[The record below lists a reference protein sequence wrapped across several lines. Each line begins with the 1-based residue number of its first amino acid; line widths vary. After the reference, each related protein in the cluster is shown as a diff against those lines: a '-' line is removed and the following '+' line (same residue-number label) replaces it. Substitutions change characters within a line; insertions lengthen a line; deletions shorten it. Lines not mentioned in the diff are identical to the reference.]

1 MVTGPPRVKEAIEVL
16 KKFNI
21 KANTYVDLGCG
32 DGSIAVEIAKTINA
46 RMTYCIDIDDKALE
60 KAKERGL
67 IIHKADLSIDKIP
80 LNNESVDLV
89 TAFEVIE
96 HLINPD
102 NMLRESNRIL
112 KHGGILLIT
121 TPNLASWVNRIILL
135 LGYQPYNAEV
145 STEIV
150 AGVPWR
156 ARTFAKPSGH
166 IRPYTLKALKE
177 LLKYH
182 GFKVINVKGAPGVE
196 PKELRTIDH
205 ILSKIPSLS
214 RRLIILAQ
222 KP

>member
-1 MVTGPPRVKEAIEVL
+1 MELPRVNEAVKLL
-16 KKFNI
+16 KKFSV
-21 KANTYVDLGCG
+21 KTDVYVDLGCN
-32 DGSIAVEIAKTINA
+32 DGSITVEIARAVNAKTA
-46 RMTYCIDIDDKALE
+46 YCIDIDSEALVKARG
-60 KAKERGL
+60 KGL
-67 IIHKADLSIDKIP
+67 ITYEVDLSTGKIP
-80 LNNESVDLV
+80 LSNESVDLV

-112 KHGGILLIT
+112 RHGGVLLIT
-121 TPNLASWVNRIILL
+121 TPNLASWVNRIALL
-135 LGYQPYNAEV
+135 LGYQPYNVEV

-150 AGVPWR
+150 AGVPWK

-166 IRPYTLKALKE
+166 IRPYTLRALKE

-182 GFKVINVKGAPGVE
+182 GFRIIDIKGAPGVE
-196 PKELRTIDH
+196 PKELYVIDH